1 MNGRKKVVLDQALEQ
16 KSSAYLAMWKAIE
29 SFDPHAGHWA
39 EPADFGSQE
48 DRINAAREEIAMLRN
63 QAGDTL
69 DKPTERDIRAF
80 EVRLKELGQERSFSP
95 KMRRFCGRLLDKGL
109 KFASQSVELA
119 GTVGN

>member
-1 MNGRKKVVLDQALEQ
+1 MLDQALEQ

-29 SFDPHAGHWA
+29 SFDPSADRWA
-39 EPADFGSQE
+39 EPADFGSQK
-48 DRINAAREEIAMLRN
+48 DRIKAAREEIAMLRR

-80 EVRLKELGQERSFSP
+80 EVRLEELGQDPSFSP

-109 KFASQSVELA
+109 KFASQSVKLA
-119 GTVGN
+119 GIATN